1 MKNYYE
7 VLGISKNAT
16 VDEIKKEY
24 RKLALKYHPDK
35 NKAAD
40 ATEKF
45 KEISNAYE
53 ILSDSQKRRAYDH
66 GEDDAFNEKNSQQ
79 KQGSQGQ
86 SPFSYSYQNGGQGE
100 DFSGF
105 SDPNDIFEQFF
116 GGGSPFPNRQSE
128 PTRQTYTLT
137 LDFNEAVH
145 GIEKTV
151 IIDEKQKNI
160 KIPAGV
166 DTGTKIRYGN
176 YDIVME
182 VTPNPL
188 FRRKDADIFTE
199 EKITFK
205 QALLGDVI
213 TIKTIDNPI
222 KLKIPSGTQ
231 PETIIR
237 LSGRGISRLKGSGR
251 GDMYVKIIVT
261 IPRKITKE
269 QEDILKKF

>member
-16 VDEIKKEY
+16 VDEIKSAY
-24 RKLALKYHPDK
+24 RKLALKYHPDR
-35 NKAAD
+35 NKAKD

-45 KEISNAYE
+45 KEASHAYE
-53 ILSDSQKRRAYDH
+53 ILSDPQKRQTYDQT
-66 GEDDAFNEKNSQQ
+66 GNEAFQENGQQQ
-79 KQGSQGQ
+79 KQYNQEE
-86 SPFSYSYQNGGQGE
+86 SPFNYSYQSGDGTQG
-100 DFSGF
+100 FSGF
-105 SDPNDIFEQFF
+105 TDPNDIFEQFF
-116 GGGSPFPNRQSE
+116 GGGSPFSNRQSE

-137 LDFNEAVH
+137 LDFDEAVH

-151 IIDEKQKNI
+151 AIDGKQKKI

-188 FRRKDADIFTE
+188 FRRKDSDIFTE
-199 EKITFK
+199 ENITFK
-205 QALLGDVI
+205 QAALGDII

-222 KLKIPSGTQ
+222 KLKIPAGTQ
-231 PETIIR
+231 PETMIR
-237 LSGRGISRLKGSGR
+237 LSGRGIPKLKGSGK
-251 GDMYVKIIVT
+251 GDMYVKIMVT
-261 IPRKITKE
+261 IPRVLSKE
-269 QEDILKKF
+269 QKELLEKF